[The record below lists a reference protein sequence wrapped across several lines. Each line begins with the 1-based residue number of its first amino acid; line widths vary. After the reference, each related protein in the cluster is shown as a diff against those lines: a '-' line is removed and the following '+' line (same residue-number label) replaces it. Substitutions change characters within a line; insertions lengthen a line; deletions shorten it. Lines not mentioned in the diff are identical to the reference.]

1 MDTTLAKQYFFRFE
15 GSAGTLAVEK
25 HLYNY
30 IREHFTDHLVDEAAI
45 EGIIKNIENEQEKYF
60 QTHRGQKVE
69 IKLYGNNC
77 TDGKFIHVG
86 QMCAV
91 MILVK
96 GHYTTSDT

>member
-1 MDTTLAKQYFFRFE
+1 MQTFQIKQYFIRFE

-25 HLYNY
+25 HLYSY
-30 IREHFTDHLVDEAAI
+30 IRKNFADCLVDEDAVERI
-45 EGIIKNIENEQEKYF
+45 VKNIESEQEKYF

-69 IKLYGNNC
+69 IRVYNNGC

-91 MILVK
+91 LVLVK
-96 GHYTTSDT
+96 GHYVCD